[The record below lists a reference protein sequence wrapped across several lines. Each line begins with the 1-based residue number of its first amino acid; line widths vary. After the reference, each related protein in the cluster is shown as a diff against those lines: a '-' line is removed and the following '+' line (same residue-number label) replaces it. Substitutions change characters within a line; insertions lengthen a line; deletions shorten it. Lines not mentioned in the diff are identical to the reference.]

1 MTNLVAF
8 ITLLILS
15 GCSIPCLRR
24 ADQGPILPPDFN
36 GRTDAENSAHMGI
49 VEFFDDPTLAELLT
63 VGLVNNQELKIRNQ
77 EIQIANNEILARR
90 GAYLPFITAGLSGGM
105 ERTSK
110 FTPLGAAEEQ
120 LTYPVGGKFPD
131 PLTNTRISADL
142 FWELDIWRKL
152 RNARDSAMQRYIEA
166 IEARNYFV
174 TQLVAETAK
183 SYYELAALD
192 KRLVFLN
199 QTIQLQQQSL
209 EVAKAQKDAARGTE
223 LGVQRFLAEVRKNES
238 QLLIVKQDIIEV
250 ENKINF
256 LVGRYPQPVDRQ
268 AWDFISL
275 DSSMLQVGVP
285 AQLLRNRRDIIAA
298 EREVAASGL
307 DIMVARANF
316 YPRVAI
322 TAGVG
327 FEAFNPRYLFDPG
340 AFIANAAGDLVAP
353 LINKKAIQ
361 ADYMN
366 ANARQLQAVYNYQ
379 RTILNAFTQVVN
391 SMTKVENYRDSVAL
405 KQQQVRALEESVSV
419 ATNLFQGARAEYVDV
434 LFSQRDLLEART
446 DLIETKQQQLSAI
459 VSAYQALGGGFLVTT
474 SGMEFTELFC
484 LPPQIDLG
492 EVVTPPVPVDAIEPP
507 MSSDENL
514 PAPPIPPAPV
524 GGAMLT
530 PTSLDAIEQP
540 GPHNV
545 RLQQPVTQTAL
556 TLPLG
561 ESDRGT
567 RIPAAIEPIATPFE
581 LGNPLRP

>member
-1 MTNLVAF
+1 MTNLAAF
-8 ITLLILS
+8 LLLLILS

-24 ADQGPILPPDFN
+24 AEQGPIMPPDFT

-131 PLTNTRISADL
+131 PLTNTRISANL

-209 EVAKAQKDAARGTE
+209 EVAQAQKDAARGTE

-250 ENKINF
+250 ENRINF

-275 DSSMLQVGVP
+275 DSNMLQVGVP

-322 TAGVG
+322 SAGVG

-340 AFIANAAGDLVAP
+340 AFIANAMGDLVAP

-379 RTILNAFTQVVN
+379 RTILNAFTEVVN
-391 SMTKVENYRDSVAL
+391 SMAKVENYRDSVAL
-405 KQQQVRALEESVSV
+405 KQQQVRALEESVNV

-446 DLIETKQQQLSAI
+446 ALIETKQQQLSAI
-459 VSAYQALGGGFLVTT
+459 VSAYQALGGGFLVTS

-492 EVVTPPVPVDAIEPP
+492 EVVTPPVPVDAVGPP
-507 MSSDENL
+507 TPNDENL

-524 GGAMLT
+524 GEAMLT

-540 GPHNV
+540 GPRDM

-556 TLPLG
+556 TLPISG
-561 ESDRGT
+561 SERGA
-567 RIPAAIEPIATPFE
+567 RIPTAIEPVATPFE
-581 LGNPLRP
+581 LGNPLRR